1 MAKVIQRLTE
11 SSLATVYGC
20 CGLFDVCG
28 DGDLMSLSFQGAS
41 AFHDWLGWTGT
52 DLCEVRRN
60 FINYVRPEYSG
71 GNPTAG
77 YVADAC
83 APANS
88 VEFGDC
94 QFLLEDFG
102 RLRRAAPTRD
112 VTKNH
117 IRLCDA
123 QPRYRLNGQQITD
136 EREFNAYLAT
146 EAIIQDLKRMT
157 ITGNSTTP
165 GQFDGLES
173 LVKTGYTDFRGR
185 RCEAMDSIVINW
197 NGNTTTGGA
206 GITWNGL
213 AVGTTYNLYDV
224 IRAVVRRIR
233 QRIRMS
239 STLAAQSLGIGDM
252 IILLPDFLAQCL
264 LDHYTCWSVCDGS
277 QYNEVMLNS
286 LEGRQFRETLNGG
299 LFGFGRIFV
308 DGFEI
313 PLISYDWEMIKN
325 ATGTVGDMY
334 ILTGQVGNIMTLMG
348 EYNDMSAVPQ
358 GYPEASYFSID
369 GGRML
374 GWIEEDE
381 TCVKQT
387 MEMQPRIVSWTPFL
401 NARFQNVRCTVPGGA
416 LSPDPTSSF
425 FPESSFAPAACP

>member
-1 MAKVIQRLTE
+1 MPRKINRLTE
-11 SSLATVYGC
+11 SSLATIYGC
-20 CGLFDVCG
+20 SGLFDLCG
-28 DGDLMSLSFQGAS
+28 DADLMSLSFQGAD
-41 AFHDWLGWTGT
+41 AFLDWIGWQAT

-60 FINYVRPEYSG
+60 FINWVRPDYDG
-71 GNPTAG
+71 ATPTPG
-77 YVADAC
+77 YQADPC
-83 APANS
+83 APANT
-88 VEFGDC
+88 VEFGEC

-112 VTKNH
+112 VTRNSV
-117 IRLCDA
+117 RLCDV
-123 QPRYRLNGQQITD
+123 QPRYRLNGRQITD
-136 EREFNAYLAT
+136 EREFNTYLST
-146 EAIIQDLKRMT
+146 EAIIQDLKRMV
-157 ITGNSTTP
+157 ITGNSATG

-173 LVKTGYTDFRGR
+173 LVKTGYTDYRGR
-185 RCEAMDSIVINW
+185 RCAAMDSIVVNW
-197 NGNTTTGGA
+197 NGNTTTGGS
-206 GITWNGL
+206 GITWNGA

-224 IRAVVRRIR
+224 IRAIVRRIR

-239 STLAAQSLGIGDM
+239 STLAAQNLSVGNM

-325 ATGTVGDMY
+325 ATGTLGDMY
-334 ILTGQVGNIMTLMG
+334 ILTGQVGNVMTLMG
-348 EYNDMSAVPQ
+348 EYNDMNTVPA
-358 GYPEASYFSID
+358 GYPEASFFATD
-369 GGRML
+369 GGRLL

-387 MEMQPRIVSWTPFL
+387 TEMQPRIVSWTPFL
-401 NARFQNVRCTVPGGA
+401 NARIQNVRCSIPGGP

-425 FPESSFAPAACP
+425 FPETSFVPATAS